1 MLRGFRRFGV
11 NMRSPPPN
19 DDHIEKN
26 ILQNKIPSESTELML
41 IHVTFIV
48 RFH

>member
-11 NMRSPPPN
+11 NMRSPLPN

-26 ILQNKIPSESTELML
+26 IVRNTIPSESNELL
-41 IHVTFIV
+41 LFHVTFIV